1 MNSYNAQPT
10 RRNGVAGPGFF
21 INIRPD
27 QHHIGCSQ
35 GGLGG
40 AGKVSQ
46 WLPGAR
52 SSEVYD
58 IVEGEVLVCK
68 KESTLYH
75 DSYSHCITSC
85 NGWVGSK
92 PSGKDDIQ
100 VVRDWILKQVDFVGI
115 AHTGYTNGKIGSWAE
130 QGSVARVAG
139 VVTVTNESTQDIH
152 PGQSL
157 ALGVAL
163 AIGSGR
169 KAASR
174 RGVPKEKVVFS
185 LEPISGNLEQWAV
198 DQAKAELGVALVTE
212 GDNENL
218 GTFLAAYRKANNR
231 ICGVAYSQARPG
243 ETFEFSPRA
252 RSGY

>member
-1 MNSYNAQPT
+1 MNSYNAQPSK
-10 RRNGVAGPGFF
+10 RNGVAGPGFF

-40 AGKVSQ
+40 AGKVSK

-58 IVEGEVLVCK
+58 IVEGEVLVTK
-68 KESTLYH
+68 KESSLYH
-75 DSYSHCITSC
+75 DSYSHCISSC

-92 PSGKDDIQ
+92 QQGPTDDMDA
-100 VVRDWILKQVDFVGI
+100 VRDWILNEVDFIGI

-139 VVTVTNESTQDIH
+139 VVTVTNESNEDIH

-157 ALGVAL
+157 QLDVAFTP
-163 AIGSGR
+163 GNR
-169 KAASR
+169 KAAGR

-185 LEPISGNLEQWAV
+185 LSPIKGNLEKWAE
-198 DQAKAELGVALVTE
+198 DQAKAELKVADRDLTTST
-212 GDNENL
+212 GL
-218 GTFLAAYRKANNR
+218 TRFLAAYRKANNR